1 MANHKGEPE
10 CINCAAYERRGQE
23 PFCRLY
29 STKLPVGLGPYVVCA
44 NWNGPNGKRLD
55 ATWVTNHLP
64 ERDTLYQ
71 FDIYMVSQPKPLMHL
86 GSPKSTNGA
95 AA

>member
-10 CINCAAYERRGQE
+10 CINCAAYEQGPE
-23 PFCRLY
+23 PLCRLY
-29 STKLPVGLGPYVVCA
+29 SAKLPVGLGTYVVCA
-44 NWNGPNGKRLD
+44 NWKGPDGKRLD
-55 ATWVTNHLP
+55 TRYVEKYFP

-71 FDIYMVSQPKPLMHL
+71 FDIYNLSEAKPVMHL
-86 GSPKSTNGA
+86 GSPGSNGGA

>member
-10 CINCAAYERRGQE
+10 CINCAAYEHGRE

-29 STKLPVGLGPYVVCA
+29 SAKLPVGLGPYVVCA
-44 NWNGPNGKRLD
+44 NWKDSDGKRLD
-55 ATWVTNHLP
+55 ARYVEKYFP

-71 FDIYMVSQPKPLMHL
+71 FDIYNLSKAKPVMHL
-86 GSPKSTNGA
+86 GSPGSNGGTA
-95 AA
+95 A